1 MRFEAQRNDLNEKVM
16 KLSDESYHLLKS
28 WSQVVEIIQ
37 ILDKDKVLV
46 KTSREGEYIVIVDK
60 KINIEDLR
68 PSLRVTL
75 GSGMRIDRILLN
87 RVDPLI
93 SLIRVENVLD
103 ATYDMVGGLDQQ
115 IKEMREVIEL
125 PIKHPE
131 IQI

>member
-1 MRFEAQRNDLNEKVM
+1 
-16 KLSDESYHLLKS
+16 
-28 WSQVVEIIQ
+28 
-37 ILDKDKVLV
+37 
-46 KTSREGEYIVIVDK
+46 
-60 KINIEDLR
+60 
-68 PSLRVTL
+68 
-75 GSGMRIDRILLN
+75 MRIDRILLN

-103 ATYDMVGGLDQQ
+103 AAYDMVGGLDQQ

>member
-1 MRFEAQRNDLNEKVM
+1 LRFEAQINDLNEKVM

-28 WSQVVEIIQ
+28 WSQIVEIIQ

-75 GSGMRIDRILLN
+75 GSGW
-87 RVDPLI
+87 
-93 SLIRVENVLD
+93 E
-103 ATYDMVGGLDQQ
+103 
-115 IKEMREVIEL
+115 
-125 PIKHPE
+125 
-131 IQI
+131 

>member
-1 MRFEAQRNDLNEKVM
+1 
-16 KLSDESYHLLKS
+16 
-28 WSQVVEIIQ
+28 
-37 ILDKDKVLV
+37 
-46 KTSREGEYIVIVDK
+46 
-60 KINIEDLR
+60 
-68 PSLRVTL
+68 
-75 GSGMRIDRILLN
+75 MRIDRILLN

-131 IQI
+131 IQIKKKTK